1 MQPAVHKILE
11 YLIRIYDV
19 QAHLKHTFIM
29 AFLPYFETSYFLKA
43 AQLTNLKEDEFFSFI
58 HEFAYKGEAIEKRT
72 IVKALSR
79 NHGVLFSKY
88 SQWCFQKPDVLLD
101 QESLNLH

>member
-1 MQPAVHKILE
+1 MSFELVSEQSLQYYRGTQTKDQLKEIEDKLDTMLRIMAPHMMQPAVHKILE

-43 AQLTNLKEDEFFSFI
+43 AQLTNLK
-58 HEFAYKGEAIEKRT
+58 
-72 IVKALSR
+72 
-79 NHGVLFSKY
+79 
-88 SQWCFQKPDVLLD
+88 
-101 QESLNLH
+101 